1 MDISI
6 AASRRTWVP
15 LVAVVML
22 ATIGVAAYA
31 LTRREGS
38 PGHRS
43 GTPADGPVILEQAP
57 WRIQTFATGIISKLT
72 KVEKA
77 RLRKQRQPLTGLVK
91 ELHSALFLDPSTRK
105 RVVRRFFAAS
115 AASSFLA
122 ARPGITARAETV
134 RTMRR
139 SGRIGIQADSAR
151 RAAGTVIVKARV
163 EGDRDAVRI
172 DYRSDLFLEKKHGR
186 WKVVAFET
194 VQRPLPEWKE
204 RKKASRGRNGKD
216 RKGGDKKGGDK
227 KGDSK

>member
-38 PGHRS
+38 SSDRA
-43 GTPADGPVILEQAP
+43 GTPADSPVILEQSP
-57 WRIQTFATGIISKLT
+57 WRIQTVATGITSKLT

-77 RLRKQRQPLTGLVK
+77 RLRKQRDPLTGLVK
-91 ELHSALFLDPSTRK
+91 ELHSALFFDPSTRK
-105 RVVRRFFAAS
+105 RVVRRFFSAS
-115 AASSFLA
+115 AASSFLS
-122 ARPGITARAETV
+122 ARPGITARADAV
-134 RTMRR
+134 GTMRR

-151 RAAGTVIVKARV
+151 RAAGTVFVKARV
-163 EGDRDAVRI
+163 EADGEAVRI
-172 DYRSDLFLEKKHGR
+172 GYRSDLFLEKKHGR

-216 RKGGDKKGGDK
+216 RKSSDKKD
-227 KGDSK
+227 DSK